1 VYKIFKGGVKNV
13 PFCDIK
19 RDMNSNNLKYACLFG
34 GGAIRGMAHI
44 GVVRALNEMGIG
56 LGTLAGSSVGAIVA
70 AALAVGYSDV
80 ELEKIFLSVDFELF
94 RDINFTKGLALSKG
108 DIFLDWMREII
119 ETKFYGVTYSKGKN
133 KPVTFADI
141 DKDFVIITTDLTNFC
156 CKEFSRITTPD
167 FEVAEAVRISAGMPG
182 LMRAIEVEDT
192 TLVDGDLQ
200 KSWPM
205 WKLCETLSKL
215 DENVLEVRLEGT
227 PCGNLTNPIS
237 FINSVYS
244 CITSVASEFVVNLYE
259 RDEKHDCLV
268 VNTGDVVIVNF
279 QMKEA
284 ERKALV
290 EDGYRQTIEYF
301 RNILPVKKA
310 RHLDNY
316 IKIKNCV
323 TDMRDLIMHDKAADA
338 QVRFANLLAL
348 MCEIRYDI
356 DEKIYYDIKDLTGD
370 ILNNSG
376 KTLFLKHTYLKNFRA
391 VLKKLDELEE
401 KLVSKQ
407 NDLQNML
414 VMLR

>member
-1 VYKIFKGGVKNV
+1 MKSTDVKLLSLYM
-13 PFCDIK
+13 K
-19 RDMNSNNLKYACLFG
+19 REKLQYACLFG

-44 GVVRALNEMGIG
+44 GVVRALNELGVG

-70 AALAVGYSDV
+70 SALAVGYSDA
-80 ELEKIFLSVDFELF
+80 ELEKIFLAVDFELF
-94 RDINFTKGLALSKG
+94 KDINFSKALALSKG
-108 DIFLDWMREII
+108 DIFLDWMREVI
-119 ETKFYGVTYSKGKN
+119 ETKFYGINYTKGKN

-156 CKEFSRITTPD
+156 CKEFSRLTTPD
-167 FEVAEAVRISAGMPG
+167 FEVAEAVRISACMPG
-182 LMRAIEVEDT
+182 LMRAIEVENS

-215 DENVLEVRLEGT
+215 EENVLEVRLEGT
-227 PCGNLTNPIS
+227 PCGNLANPIS

-279 QMKEA
+279 QMKEP
-284 ERKALV
+284 ERKALI

-301 RNILPVKKA
+301 KNILPKKKA
-310 RHLDNY
+310 KHLDNY
-316 IKIKNCV
+316 IKIKNFV
-323 TDMRDLIMHDKAADA
+323 VDIRDLILHDKITDA
-338 QVRFANLLAL
+338 QVKFANLLAL
-348 MCEIRYDI
+348 MCEIRFDI
-356 DEKIYYDIKDLTGD
+356 DEKIYFDIQDLTDD

-376 KTLFLKHTYLKNFRA
+376 KTLFLKHTYLKNFRP
-391 VLKKLDELEE
+391 VIKKLDELEE
-401 KLVSKQ
+401 KLKSKQ
-407 NDLQNML
+407 NYLQKML
-414 VMLR
+414 ETIIS

>member
-1 VYKIFKGGVKNV
+1 MNKN
-13 PFCDIK
+13 D
-19 RDMNSNNLKYACLFG
+19 LKYACLFG

-44 GVVRALNEMGIG
+44 GVVRALNEMGVG

-70 AALAVGYSDV
+70 AALAVGYSDE
-80 ELEKIFLSVDFELF
+80 ELEKIFLDVDFELF
-94 RDINFTKGLALSKG
+94 RDINFSKSLALSKG

-141 DKDFVIITTDLTNFC
+141 EKNCVIITTDLTNFC

-167 FEVAEAVRISAGMPG
+167 FEIAEAVRISACMPG
-182 LMRAIEVEDT
+182 LMKAIEVGDV

-215 DENVLEVRLEGT
+215 DENVLEIRLEGT
-227 PCGNLTNPIS
+227 PCGDLTNPIS

-259 RDEKHDCLV
+259 RDETHDCLV

-284 ERKALV
+284 ERKALI
-290 EDGYRQTIEYF
+290 EDGYNQTIAYF
-301 RNILPVKKA
+301 KNILPKKKA
-310 RHLDNY
+310 HLLDNY
-316 IKIKNCV
+316 IKIKNFIV
-323 TDMRDLIMHDKAADA
+323 DIHDLLLNDKVADA
-338 QVRFANLLAL
+338 QVKYANLLAL
-348 MCEIRYDI
+348 LCDIKFEIED
-356 DEKIYYDIKDLTGD
+356 KIYFEIKELAVE
-370 ILNNSG
+370 ILDNTA
-376 KTLFLKHTYLKNFRA
+376 KTLFLRQVYLKNFRF
-391 VLKKLDELEE
+391 VIKKLDDIEAALCE
-401 KLVSKQ
+401 KNIFLKNTLKLIES
-407 NDLQNML
+407 
-414 VMLR
+414 